1 MGGNASTLDEVK
13 DLVAEALG
21 IEDRAGSMDAGT
33 RLLGELPELDSLGV
47 VLILTEIENRF
58 GFSVDGADF
67 SGDVFE
73 TLGSL
78 AAFVDEHRS

>member
-1 MGGNASTLDEVK
+1 MDGTTSTLDEVK
-13 DLVAEALG
+13 DLVAEALS
-21 IEDRAGSMDAGT
+21 IQDRIDSMGADT

-47 VLILTEIENRF
+47 VVILTEIENKF

-67 SGDVFE
+67 SGEVFE

-78 AAFVDEHRS
+78 ATFVAEHRA